1 MAIRYADSE
10 LVWVGYDRLIM
21 ETIEKYALKKVCDLG
36 GGANPV
42 LPLDYVKE
50 RGIEY
55 TVLDLCKEE
64 LDKASD
70 AYTKVVHDVM
80 SAEIPPC
87 APFDLILTKMLAEH
101 VPDGETFH
109 KNIYAMLGKG
119 GIAVHF
125 FPTLYA
131 LPFLLNRLLPEWLGR
146 ALLKVLAPRDRY
158 HHDKFPARYSW
169 CRGPTRSMQRRLE
182 KLGYEIMEFWGLYGH
197 RGYYLRIPFMV
208 RFHDLI
214 VKLLLKH
221 PIPLL
226 TSYAYIVLR
235 KPDGV
240 D

>member
-10 LVWVGYDRLIM
+10 ILWARYDQLIM
-21 ETIEKYALKKVCDLG
+21 ETIEKHALKKVCDLG

-55 TVLDLCKEE
+55 TILDFSSEE
-64 LDKASD
+64 LDKAPD
-70 AYTKVVHDVM
+70 AYAKVVHDIT

-87 APFDLILTKMLAEH
+87 GPFDLILTKMLAEH
-101 VPDGETFH
+101 IPDGEIFH
-109 KNIYAMLGKG
+109 KNIYTMLRKG

-131 LPFLLNRLLPEWLGR
+131 LPFLLNRLMPERMGR

-169 CRGPTRSMQRRLE
+169 CRGPTRRMQQRLE
-182 KLGYEIMEFWGLYGH
+182 GLGYEIMEYWGLYGH

-208 RFHDLI
+208 KIHDLT
-214 VKLLLKH
+214 VRLLLKH
-221 PIPLL
+221 PTPLL

-235 KPDGV
+235 KPEAAP
-240 D
+240 